1 MASKDSKELK
11 EVYNIIFQEV
21 ARLLLVEKKQV
32 QIVAATLLAQALR
45 LYKSSLNEADFIR
58 MMNSIPESID
68 NIRPYDELEPKD
80 KQTIN

>member
-1 MASKDSKELK
+1 MSSKDDKELK

-21 ARLLLVEKKQV
+21 AKLILIEKKQT

-45 LYKSSLNEADFIR
+45 LYKSSLNDADFLR
-58 MMNSIPESID
+58 MLKSIPESAD

>member
-1 MASKDSKELK
+1 MSSKDGKELK

-45 LYKSSLNEADFIR
+45 LYKSLLNEADFIR

-68 NIRPYDELEPKD
+68 KIRPYDELEPKD

>member
-1 MASKDSKELK
+1 MASKDGKELK

-21 ARLLLVEKKQV
+21 ARLLLIEKKQV

-58 MMNSIPESID
+58 MMNSIPQSID

>member
-1 MASKDSKELK
+1 MSSKDGKELK

-68 NIRPYDELEPKD
+68 KIRLYDELEPKD

>member
-1 MASKDSKELK
+1 MQDSDSKELK
-11 EVYNIIFQEV
+11 EVYNTIFQEI
-21 ARLLLVEKKQV
+21 ARLILVEKRQT

-45 LYKSSLNEADFIR
+45 LYKSSLNDSDFLR
-58 MMNSIPESID
+58 MLKSIPESAD

>member
-1 MASKDSKELK
+1 MSSKDGKELK

-21 ARLLLVEKKQV
+21 ARLLLIEKKQV

-68 NIRPYDELEPKD
+68 KIRLYDELEPKD

>member
-1 MASKDSKELK
+1 MASKDGKELK

-21 ARLLLVEKKQV
+21 ARLLLIEKKQV

>member
-1 MASKDSKELK
+1 MSSKDGKELK

-58 MMNSIPESID
+58 MMKSIPESID
-68 NIRPYDELEPKD
+68 KIRPYDELEPKD

>member
-1 MASKDSKELK
+1 MSSKDGKELK

>member
-1 MASKDSKELK
+1 MASKDGKELK

-68 NIRPYDELEPKD
+68 NIRPYDELEPKN

>member
-1 MASKDSKELK
+1 MSSKDGKELK

-21 ARLLLVEKKQV
+21 ARLLLIEKKQV

-45 LYKSSLNEADFIR
+45 LYKSLLNEADFIR

-68 NIRPYDELEPKD
+68 KIRPYDELEPKD

>member
-1 MASKDSKELK
+1 MSSKDGKELK

-58 MMNSIPESID
+58 MMNSIPQSID

>member
-1 MASKDSKELK
+1 MSSKDDKELK

-21 ARLLLVEKKQV
+21 ARLLLIEKKQV
-32 QIVAATLLAQALR
+32 QIVASTLLAQSLR
-45 LYKSSLNEADFIR
+45 LYKSSLNDDDFIR
-58 MMNSIPESID
+58 MMNSIPDSID

>member
-1 MASKDSKELK
+1 MQDNDSKELK
-11 EVYNIIFQEV
+11 EVYNAVFQEV
-21 ARLLLVEKKQV
+21 ARLILTEKRQT

-45 LYKSSLNEADFIR
+45 LYKSSLNDADFIR

-68 NIRPYDELEPKD
+68 KIRPYDELEPKD

>member
-1 MASKDSKELK
+1 MSKDGKELK

-21 ARLLLVEKKQV
+21 SRLLLVEKKQV

>member
-1 MASKDSKELK
+1 MASKDGKELK

-21 ARLLLVEKKQV
+21 ARLLMVEKKQV

-58 MMNSIPESID
+58 MMNSIPQSID

>member
-1 MASKDSKELK
+1 MSSKDGKELK

-21 ARLLLVEKKQV
+21 ARLLLIEKKQV

-68 NIRPYDELEPKD
+68 KIRPYDELEPKD

>member
-1 MASKDSKELK
+1 MSKDGKELK

>member
-1 MASKDSKELK
+1 MSSKDGKELK

-21 ARLLLVEKKQV
+21 ARLLLIEKKQV

-58 MMNSIPESID
+58 MMNSIPQSID

>member
-68 NIRPYDELEPKD
+68 NIRPFDELEPKD